1 MRMPSPMYEDRDCRL
16 QPATL
21 AMAAEA
27 SLQFA
32 SLLGLQ
38 SLEFQQSI
46 ALFS

>member
-1 MRMPSPMYEDRDCRL
+1 MRMPSPMYEGRNCWL

-32 SLLGLQ
+32 FLLGLQ
-38 SLEFQQSI
+38 SLELQQSV
-46 ALFS
+46 AEPS